1 MSDLTSKGVLAK
13 DGDAELPRRLGGFTL
28 LSRISEGKRGDVFAA
43 LRPSNLD
50 RFCAVKIL
58 PPWTTGRQ
66 EIIEPMRAEAP
77 RLVKQVHAN
86 VVPIYDVAV
95 ADDRLMFVSELPDG
109 GSLESMLRGL
119 GAQQQLCPIAD
130 AVFIATEIAGAAA
143 YLRRTLA
150 RSPETA
156 RAPLRLVPRSVLLS
170 VEGDVKL
177 IFLGAALDRA
187 LAAANSAAL
196 RDSGGVSAAMLRA
209 TSPGGDAQAVAVLL
223 GQMLTGRLQHD
234 PSGNTPPPAAK
245 RELPEAL
252 DHLLRSA
259 LAKDPAARPRDCEEL
274 RAALITVLRDLSPD
288 GPPPLGELV
297 RHTLGDGR
305 VGDRARLQAL
315 ADSAEKAAA
324 GKPDIEPAGVA
335 KVITL
340 TRLED
345 GAAGGG
351 AAANDTIVPRTTVL
365 PPLPVGARTA
375 TVDLGAGQVIPGTR
389 YRILSKIGEGGMGSV
404 YAAEHVD
411 LEKKVAVKVLRADV
425 APDDETLQQFR
436 QEARAASKIGNLYI
450 CDVTD
455 FGEVSDGRVFFVMEY
470 LEGTSLARVLKD
482 TPTLEPG
489 RAIAILRQVAKALG
503 AAHDKGI
510 VHLDVKPD
518 NVMLI
523 QRGKRDDAVKVVDF
537 GIAGLLHQSAEEQEI
552 AGTPEYVAPER
563 ASGKGYDSRC
573 DIYGLGITG
582 YEMLAGSVPFH
593 GKNHLTTLTMQVKEM
608 PEPLRKR
615 APKVPA
621 ELEAVIMNMLEKDP
635 AARPQSMATVEALLC
650 EAQISAGL
658 TTTWDDLELPA
669 VDEAWRLKLAKRMPS
684 AGARARRTTLIGATA
699 AAVVAAALALFFGV
713 RKPKVVVKEVRVQVT
728 NTQEAAPVAAAL
740 LEADKA
746 ARHQLYVE
754 PPDSSA
760 LHFIQ
765 VAEVEASKIDL
776 ARPSPGAAALRRAYA
791 SALSVIGNELLKA
804 GLRDLAVVKFK
815 EALLFQP
822 DDPELAAKAELTPE
836 ERKQTRARAA
846 TPAAAATTPPPPRAD
861 PAKEAATR
869 VFVAAMDGR
878 VSEARLALRTLG
890 ERDPGGAQ
898 SAKLADGLRNL
909 AGNAWSRKQL
919 DKARPLYQLI
929 SELDPQ
935 DLDAR
940 ERAKPG
946 SGLPPPA
953 PTPPVAVAPVAPPIA
968 TPAPGA
974 TPGQA
979 GGKPKKRD
987 GRDGEGGSG
996 RGESAAPRDSAASQK
1011 AAAAGQAALARGR
1024 LSEAEDA
1031 FNRAV
1036 RADSTN
1042 PIAVGGLAE
1051 VAFEHARYAEALDY
1065 ARRASRLAPQSSKYL
1080 VVLGDAYFKLLRYD
1094 EAKATYQKARA
1105 LAPKDEGI
1113 KTRLDRVQS
1122 KLGTR

>member
-28 LSRISEGKRGDVFAA
+28 LSRIAEGKRGDVFAA
-43 LRPSNLD
+43 LRAANLD
-50 RFCAVKIL
+50 RFCAVKLL

-77 RLVKQVHAN
+77 RLVKQIHAN

-109 GSLESMLRGL
+109 GSLEALLRGL
-119 GAQQQLCPIAD
+119 GANQQTCPIAE
-130 AVFIATEIAGAAA
+130 AVFIATEIAAAAA

-150 RSPETA
+150 RAPETA
-156 RAPLRLVPRSVLLS
+156 RAPLRLVPRSVLVS

-187 LAAANSAAL
+187 LVAASPASL
-196 RDSGGVSAAMLRA
+196 RESGGVPVATLRA

-223 GQMLTGRLQHD
+223 GQMLTGRLQPD
-234 PSGNTPPPAAK
+234 TTGNTPPPAPM
-245 RELPEAL
+245 RQLPEAL
-252 DHLLRSA
+252 EHLLRSA

-288 GPPPLGELV
+288 GPPPLGELL

-305 VGDRARLQAL
+305 VGDRARLKEL
-315 ADSAEKAAA
+315 ADRAERAAA
-324 GKPDIEPAGVA
+324 GKPDIEPAGGA

-345 GAAGGG
+345 SAAGDGV
-351 AAANDTIVPRTTVL
+351 AANDTAAPGTTEVPAV
-365 PPLPVGARTA
+365 PGARTA
-375 TVDLGAGQVIPGTR
+375 TVDLGPGQVIPGTR

-470 LEGTSLARVLKD
+470 LDGISLARVLKE
-482 TPTLEPG
+482 TPTLPPG

-518 NVMLI
+518 NVMLV

-537 GIAGLLHQSAEEQEI
+537 GIAGLMHQSAEELEI

-573 DIYGLGITG
+573 DIYGLGITA

-635 AARPQSMATVEALLC
+635 AARPQSMAAVEALLC

-658 TTTWDDLELPA
+658 STSWDDLELPA
-669 VDEAWRLKLAKRMPS
+669 VDEVWRLKLAKRMPS
-684 AGARARRTTLIGATA
+684 AGARARRMTLIGATA
-699 AAVVAAALALFFGV
+699 VAVVAATLALFFGL
-713 RKPKVVVKEVRVQVT
+713 RKPKVVVKEVRVEVT

-740 LEADKA
+740 VEADKA

-754 PPDSSA
+754 PPDTSA

-765 VAEVEASKIDL
+765 VAEIEASKIDL

-791 SALSVIGNELLKA
+791 SALAVIGNELLKA

-822 DDPELAAKAELTPE
+822 DDPELAARAELTPE
-836 ERKQTRARAA
+836 ERRNRAKSA
-846 TPAAAATTPPPPRAD
+846 TATAAATAPPPRAD

-869 VFVAAMDGR
+869 VFLAAMDGR

-890 ERDPGGAQ
+890 ERDSGGAQ

-909 AGNAWSRKQL
+909 AGNAWNKKQL
-919 DKARPLYQLI
+919 DRARPLYQLI
-929 SELDPQ
+929 SELDP
-935 DLDAR
+935 LDQEAR
-940 ERAKPG
+940 DRAKPG

-953 PTPPVAVAPVAPPIA
+953 PTPAAVVGPVAPPA
-968 TPAPGA
+968 PAPA
-974 TPGQA
+974 APPAPAPKT
-979 GGKPKKRD
+979 KKRD
-987 GRDGEGGSG
+987 SEPGGASKS
-996 RGESAAPRDSAASQK
+996 EPPAPRDSVVSQK

-1024 LSEAEDA
+1024 LAEAEEN

>member
-1 MSDLTSKGVLAK
+1 
-13 DGDAELPRRLGGFTL
+13 
-28 LSRISEGKRGDVFAA
+28 
-43 LRPSNLD
+43 
-50 RFCAVKIL
+50 
-58 PPWTTGRQ
+58 
-66 EIIEPMRAEAP
+66 
-77 RLVKQVHAN
+77 
-86 VVPIYDVAV
+86 
-95 ADDRLMFVSELPDG
+95 
-109 GSLESMLRGL
+109 
-119 GAQQQLCPIAD
+119 
-130 AVFIATEIAGAAA
+130 
-143 YLRRTLA
+143 
-150 RSPETA
+150 
-156 RAPLRLVPRSVLLS
+156 
-170 VEGDVKL
+170 
-177 IFLGAALDRA
+177 
-187 LAAANSAAL
+187 
-196 RDSGGVSAAMLRA
+196 
-209 TSPGGDAQAVAVLL
+209 VLL
-223 GQMLTGRLQHD
+223 GQLLTGRLQHD
-234 PSGNTPPPAAK
+234 PTGNTPPPPAVTRK
-245 RELPEAL
+245 LPDAL
-252 DHLLRSA
+252 EHLLRSA
-259 LAKDPAARPRDCEEL
+259 LAKDPATRPRDCEEL
-274 RAALITVLRDLSPD
+274 RAALITVLRELSPD
-288 GPPPLGELV
+288 GPPPLGDLV
-297 RHTLGDGR
+297 RHTLGEAR
-305 VGDRARLQAL
+305 VGDRARLKDL

-324 GKPDIEPAGVA
+324 GKLDIAPAGVA

-345 GAAGGG
+345 AAPGRGAV
-351 AAANDTIVPRTTVL
+351 ANDTAAPGTPVL
-365 PPLPVGARTA
+365 PAVPGGRTA
-375 TVDLGAGQVIPGTR
+375 TVDLGPGQVIPGTR

-411 LEKKVAVKVLRADV
+411 LEKKVAVKVLRADL

-470 LEGTSLARVLKD
+470 LDGTSLARVLKD
-482 TPTLEPG
+482 TPGLPSG

-537 GIAGLLHQSAEEQEI
+537 GIAGLMHQSAEEQEI

-573 DIYGLGITG
+573 DIYGLGITA

-615 APKVPA
+615 APQVPA
-621 ELEAVIMNMLEKDP
+621 ELEAVVMNMLEKDP
-635 AARPQSMATVEALLC
+635 AARPQSMAAVEALLC

-658 TTTWDDLELPA
+658 STSWDDLELPA

-684 AGARARRTTLIGATA
+684 PGARARRMTLIGVTA
-699 AAVVAAALALFFGV
+699 IAVVGATLALFFGL
-713 RKPKVVVKEVRVQVT
+713 RKPKVVVKEVRVEVT
-728 NTQEAAPVAAAL
+728 NTQEATPVAAAL
-740 LEADKA
+740 VEADKA

-754 PPDSSA
+754 PPDTSA

-765 VAEVEASKIDL
+765 VAELEASKIDL
-776 ARPSPGAAALRRAYA
+776 ARPSPGAATLRRAYA
-791 SALSVIGNELLKA
+791 SALTVIGNELLKA

-836 ERKQTRARAA
+836 ERRNRAKAA
-846 TPAAAATTPPPPRAD
+846 TATATAPAPAPPPRPD

-890 ERDPGGAQ
+890 ERDSGGAQ

-909 AGNAWSRKQL
+909 AGTAWNKKQL
-919 DKARPLYQLI
+919 DRARPLYQLI

-935 DLDAR
+935 DQEAR
-940 ERAKPG
+940 DRAKPG
-946 SGLPPPA
+946 SGPPPPA
-953 PTPPVAVAPVAPPIA
+953 PPTPPVAVGPVAPPVPA
-968 TPAPGA
+968 PTPTPTPAPR
-974 TPGQA
+974 TR
-979 GGKPKKRD
+979 KR
-987 GRDGEGGSG
+987 E
-996 RGESAAPRDSAASQK
+996 GESVGSKAEPPAPRDQAVSQR

-1024 LSEAEDA
+1024 LDEAEEN

-1094 EAKATYQKARA
+1094 EAKATYQKAQA
-1105 LAPKDEGI
+1105 LAPRDEGI
-1113 KTRLDRVQS
+1113 KNRLDRVQA
-1122 KLGTR
+1122 KLGAR

>member
-1 MSDLTSKGVLAK
+1 MSDLTGKGVLAK
-13 DGDAELPRRLGGFTL
+13 DGDAELPRRFAGFTL
-28 LSRISEGKRGDVFAA
+28 LSRIAEGKRGDVFAA
-43 LRPSNLD
+43 LRSANLD
-50 RFCAVKIL
+50 RFCAVKVL
-58 PPWTTGRQ
+58 PPWTAGRQ

-95 ADDRLMFVSELPDG
+95 ADDRLFFVSELPDG
-109 GSLESMLRGL
+109 GSLEGLLRGL
-119 GAQQQLCPIAD
+119 GNNHQTCPIAE
-130 AVFIATEIAGAAA
+130 AVFIATEIAAAAA

-150 RSPETA
+150 RAPDTA
-156 RAPLRLVPRSVLLS
+156 RAPLRLVPRAVLIS

-187 LAAANSAAL
+187 LAAATSTSL
-196 RDSGGVSAAMLRA
+196 RESGGVSAALLRA
-209 TSPGGDAQAVAVLL
+209 TSAAGDAQAVAVLL
-223 GQMLTGRLQHD
+223 GQMLTGRLHHD
-234 PSGNTPPPAAK
+234 ATGNTPPPAPMRK
-245 RELPEAL
+245 LPEAL

-274 RAALITVLRDLSPD
+274 RAALITVQRDLSPE

-297 RHTLGDGR
+297 RHTLGDAR
-305 VGDRARLQAL
+305 VGDRAHLKEL

-324 GKPDIEPAGVA
+324 GKPDIEPAGGA

-345 GAAGGG
+345 AAAGD
-351 AAANDTIVPRTTVL
+351 ATAANDTAAPGATVVPGA
-365 PPLPVGARTA
+365 PAARTA
-375 TVDLGAGQVIPGTR
+375 TVDLGPGQVIPGTR

-470 LEGTSLARVLKD
+470 LDGVSLARVLKE

-523 QRGKRDDAVKVVDF
+523 QRGKRGDAVKVVDF
-537 GIAGLLHQSAEEQEI
+537 GIAGLLHQSTEEQEI

-593 GKNHLTTLTMQVKEM
+593 GKNHLTTLTMQVKEA

-635 AARPQSMATVEALLC
+635 AARPQSMAAVEALLC

-658 TTTWDDLELPA
+658 STIWDDLELPA

-684 AGARARRTTLIGATA
+684 PGARGRRATLIGATA

-713 RKPKVVVKEVRVQVT
+713 RKPKVVVKEVRVEIT

-740 LEADKA
+740 VEADKA

-754 PPDSSA
+754 PADASA

-765 VAEVEASKIDL
+765 VAELEASKIDL
-776 ARPSPGAAALRRAYA
+776 ARPSPGAASLRRAYA
-791 SALSVIGNELLKA
+791 SALAVIGNELLKA

-815 EALLFQP
+815 EALLFLP
-822 DDPELAAKAELTPE
+822 DDAELATKAELTPE
-836 ERKQTRARAA
+836 ERKSRGKPVSGTGSAPV
-846 TPAAAATTPPPPRAD
+846 PAPPPPRAD

-878 VSEARLALRTLG
+878 VSEARLALRTLA
-890 ERDPGGAQ
+890 ERDSGGAQ
-898 SAKLADGLRNL
+898 SAKLADGLRTL
-909 AGNAWSRKQL
+909 AGAAWSKKQL
-919 DKARPLYQLI
+919 DRARPLYQLI
-929 SELDPQ
+929 SELDPLDQ
-935 DLDAR
+935 DAR

-946 SGLPPPA
+946 SGLAP
-953 PTPPVAVAPVAPPIA
+953 PTPPVVEGPVAPAPGPVV
-968 TPAPGA
+968 TPAPKA
-974 TPGQA
+974 
-979 GGKPKKRD
+979 KKRD
-987 GRDGEGGSG
+987 GQSGTGDGTGKAEV
-996 RGESAAPRDSAASQK
+996 RGEAGMPRDTATSQK

-1024 LSEAEDA
+1024 LAEAEEA

-1042 PIAVGGLAE
+1042 PIGVGGLAE

-1065 ARRASRLAPQSSKYL
+1065 ARRASRLAPQSSRYL
-1080 VVLGDAYFKLLRYD
+1080 IVLGDAYFKLLRYD